1 MVGACPRAL
10 RRARL
15 AQFAAVAG
23 CSAEVFGSTLA
34 AALSWRERSSVRP
47 GSIKTARNAFDS
59 ARPRARPLSR
69 KLISSAPTFQ
79 ILRDAQH
86 VKMEPIL
93 LNTFS
98 HSNTDGT

>member
-1 MVGACPRAL
+1 MYASKMQRQGPVTRLCLMVGVCPRAL

-34 AALSWRERSSVRP
+34 AALSWRERSSVLQ

-59 ARPRARPLSR
+59 ARPRARP
-69 KLISSAPTFQ
+69 F
-79 ILRDAQH
+79 
-86 VKMEPIL
+86 
-93 LNTFS
+93 
-98 HSNTDGT
+98 